1 MKMLKEL
8 HSLLLVTY
16 LVCSARYF
24 SNEDRKNPI
33 ILQALKRHLSLL
45 YLEIINIKSIFCFYV
60 VNTLS
65 IMIWIQKNKFPFK
78 RFFYLEFLII
88 VPWSAFPVAQIMMS
102 LWDPCAVLKHF
113 YVAPVILTNMKVLKQ
128 KFKMLPF
135 LDNILS
141 NVRKFVMI

>member
-1 MKMLKEL
+1 MSKEL
-8 HSLLLVTY
+8 HRYEILLLVTY

-65 IMIWIQKNKFPFK
+65 IMI
-78 RFFYLEFLII
+78 
-88 VPWSAFPVAQIMMS
+88 
-102 LWDPCAVLKHF
+102 
-113 YVAPVILTNMKVLKQ
+113 
-128 KFKMLPF
+128 
-135 LDNILS
+135 
-141 NVRKFVMI
+141 